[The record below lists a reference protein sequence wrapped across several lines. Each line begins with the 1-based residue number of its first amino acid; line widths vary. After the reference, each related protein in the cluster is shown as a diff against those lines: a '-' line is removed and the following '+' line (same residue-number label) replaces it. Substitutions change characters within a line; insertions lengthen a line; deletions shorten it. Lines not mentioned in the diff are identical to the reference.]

1 MKHCYYPIIKDEAAK
16 MIYYVYILRCG
27 DGSFYTGWTNDLKK
41 RLTAHQEGRGAKY
54 TRGRGPLQLVYTEE
68 FDNKSEAIKREYHI
82 KKMSRKE
89 KETLID
95 S

>member
-1 MKHCYYPIIKDEAAK
+1 M
-16 MIYYVYILRCG
+16 
-27 DGSFYTGWTNDLKK
+27 
-41 RLTAHQEGRGAKY
+41 
-54 TRGRGPLQLVYTEE
+54 VYTEE